1 MAAPRPA
8 KRRRAGP
15 LVRRPG
21 AKKRAKVLVSGEERR
36 RLIDDIAYFHAERFR
51 PVEGPGI
58 REEDRREAA
67 AEIEA
72 VLKRRRKR

>member
-8 KRRRAGP
+8 KRRRAGS
-15 LVRRPG
+15 PG
-21 AKKRAKVLVSGEERR
+21 GRSSAPGRARVVVKGEERR

-51 PVEGPGI
+51 PVEGQGI

-72 VLKRRRKR
+72 VLRRRRKR